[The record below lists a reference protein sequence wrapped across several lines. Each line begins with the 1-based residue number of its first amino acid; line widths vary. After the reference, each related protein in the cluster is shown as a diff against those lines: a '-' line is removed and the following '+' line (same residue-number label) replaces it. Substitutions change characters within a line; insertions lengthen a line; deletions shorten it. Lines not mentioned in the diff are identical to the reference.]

1 MDGHEKASAGETAKA
16 RSYDDDDDVNRRQ
29 HSSAKNTGT
38 QAESPDERLFSESI
52 NFLEQLRPSGPWVL
66 TAILPDGGA
75 SIVTVTTHTAAE
87 VDAFLCEHNG
97 KRNLYYSVNPT
108 RGAVTKKATKADIA
122 TVEFLHADLDPAD
135 GETPEAAKARYLE
148 QLNGPFEP
156 KPTAIVDSGNGIQ
169 CLWRLAERIE
179 LPSDAGAIIA
189 NAEARS
195 AALMVRLGAKPGT
208 QNIDRILRL
217 PGTTNLPT
225 KAKRERGR
233 VECPT
238 KLLSVNDVSHP
249 LGAFP
254 PANTEQTKPGSPED
268 GGQHAR
274 QNDEEDKLERIIRD
288 GESGQFGGDRSRAV
302 WWVINEMLRRGSPT
316 STIVSTLLDRSNRIS
331 QHVYDQS
338 DPRAYAE
345 RQIAKAKEE
354 FTSRTKA
361 KSKSLPQSQ
370 WLGERLA
377 APPPT
382 LIKGVLPQTGVAI
395 IGGQSGGGKTFHAIH
410 LATRLIP
417 DCEQSFY
424 IDRYRIKRHG
434 GVLYLVLEGKPA
446 FHMRVTAAFNAVL
459 NKQMQL
465 GERSRLPFAW
475 NTFEPNLFNNGPD
488 ALIRLV
494 ERDAAKMK
502 HEYGVDLVA
511 VFLDTMGLAACYE
524 NEDKAAQVQKVVS
537 GLNKLSDTTG
547 ALVIGVDHYGKD
559 QGAGLRGS
567 SAKRGHVETILACL
581 VDKDRNDK
589 TTNHRLK
596 FEKIRDGEEG
606 RIVPYRLKPVD
617 CGVDEDG
624 DPVSTCIIQWEPH
637 RPPPRRRVAPQ
648 RLKTNVTLDRAINDV
663 GLPADPDVLR
673 TAFYKHHGGTN
684 HAANMA
690 WHRAVE
696 AEELMLINGK
706 LDHLP

>member
-434 GVLYLVLEGKPA
+434 
-446 FHMRVTAAFNAVL
+446 
-459 NKQMQL
+459 
-465 GERSRLPFAW
+465 
-475 NTFEPNLFNNGPD
+475 
-488 ALIRLV
+488 
-494 ERDAAKMK
+494 
-502 HEYGVDLVA
+502 
-511 VFLDTMGLAACYE
+511 AC
-524 NEDKAAQVQKVVS
+524 
-537 GLNKLSDTTG
+537 
-547 ALVIGVDHYGKD
+547 
-559 QGAGLRGS
+559 
-567 SAKRGHVETILACL
+567 
-581 VDKDRNDK
+581 
-589 TTNHRLK
+589 
-596 FEKIRDGEEG
+596 
-606 RIVPYRLKPVD
+606 
-617 CGVDEDG
+617 
-624 DPVSTCIIQWEPH
+624 CI
-637 RPPPRRRVAPQ
+637 
-648 RLKTNVTLDRAINDV
+648 
-663 GLPADPDVLR
+663 
-673 TAFYKHHGGTN
+673 
-684 HAANMA
+684 
-690 WHRAVE
+690 
-696 AEELMLINGK
+696 
-706 LDHLP
+706 

>member
-1 MDGHEKASAGETAKA
+1 
-16 RSYDDDDDVNRRQ
+16 
-29 HSSAKNTGT
+29 
-38 QAESPDERLFSESI
+38 
-52 NFLEQLRPSGPWVL
+52 
-66 TAILPDGGA
+66 
-75 SIVTVTTHTAAE
+75 
-87 VDAFLCEHNG
+87 
-97 KRNLYYSVNPT
+97 
-108 RGAVTKKATKADIA
+108 
-122 TVEFLHADLDPAD
+122 
-135 GETPEAAKARYLE
+135 
-148 QLNGPFEP
+148 
-156 KPTAIVDSGNGIQ
+156 
-169 CLWRLAERIE
+169 
-179 LPSDAGAIIA
+179 
-189 NAEARS
+189 
-195 AALMVRLGAKPGT
+195 
-208 QNIDRILRL
+208 
-217 PGTTNLPT
+217 
-225 KAKRERGR
+225 
-233 VECPT
+233 
-238 KLLSVNDVSHP
+238 
-249 LGAFP
+249 
-254 PANTEQTKPGSPED
+254 
-268 GGQHAR
+268 
-274 QNDEEDKLERIIRD
+274 
-288 GESGQFGGDRSRAV
+288 
-302 WWVINEMLRRGSPT
+302 MLRRGYVT
-316 STIVSTLLDRSNRIS
+316 YTIVSTLLDRNNQIS

-354 FTSRTKA
+354 FTSRTEA
-361 KSKSLPQSQ
+361 KSKSLPESQ
-370 WLGERLA
+370 WLGEKLA
-377 APPPT
+377 APPPA

-410 LATRLIP
+410 LASCLIP
-417 DCEQSFY
+417 DTKQKFY

-434 GVLYLVLEGKPA
+434 GVMYLVLEGKPA
-446 FHMRVTAAFNAVL
+446 FHMRLSAAFNAVM
-459 NKQMQL
+459 NQQMQL
-465 GERSRLPFAW
+465 GDRAKLPFSWRAKLPFSW
-475 NTFEPNLFNNGPD
+475 NTFEPNLFKNGSG
-488 ALIRLV
+488 ALIKLV

-524 NEDKAAQVQKVVS
+524 NEDKAAQVQRVVS

-581 VDKDRNDK
+581 VDKDKNGK

-637 RPPPRRRVAPQ
+637 RPPPRRRAPQ

>member
-1 MDGHEKASAGETAKA
+1 MGSSNEKAPAGIAAEANKDGDGGLNHQSNISAFCSGVQAG
-16 RSYDDDDDVNRRQ
+16 
-29 HSSAKNTGT
+29 SA
-38 QAESPDERLFSESI
+38 SERLFSESI

-66 TAILPDGGA
+66 TAISPDGGA
-75 SIVTVTTHTAAE
+75 STITVTTHTAAE
-87 VDAFLCEHNG
+87 VDTFLCEHSG
-97 KRNLYYSVNPT
+97 KRNLYYSTNPT
-108 RGAVTKKATKADIA
+108 KTAMTKKAAKTDIA
-122 TVEFLHADLDPAD
+122 AIEYLLADLDPAD
-135 GETPEAAKARYLE
+135 GETPEAAKARYLG

-156 KPTAIVDSGNGIQ
+156 KPTAILDSGNGIQ

-179 LPSDAGAIIA
+179 LPSDARAIIA

-238 KLLSVNDVSHP
+238 KLISFNGTSYSLN
-249 LGAFP
+249 AFP
-254 PANTEQTKPGSPED
+254 RPEQNTPED

-274 QNDEEDKLERIIRD
+274 QEADEDKLERIIRD

-316 STIVSTLLDRSNRIS
+316 STIVSTLLDRNNRIS

-465 GERSRLPFAW
+465 GERSRLPFSW
-475 NTFEPNLFNNGPD
+475 NTFEPNLFKEG
-488 ALIRLV
+488 AGTLIKLV

-524 NEDKAAQVQKVVS
+524 NEDKAAQVQRVVS
-537 GLNKLSDTTG
+537 GLNQLSDATG

-559 QGAGLRGS
+559 QQAGLRGS

-581 VDKDRNDK
+581 VDRDKDESAK
-589 TTNHRLK
+589 NHRLK

-606 RIVPYRLKPVD
+606 RIIPYRLKPVN

-624 DPVSTCIIQWEPH
+624 DQVSTCIIQWEPQ
-637 RPPPRRRVAPQ
+637 RPMPVRKTPRRPKTSVA
-648 RLKTNVTLDRAINDV
+648 LDSAINDV
-663 GLPADPDVLR
+663 RLPADLEALKN
-673 TAFYKHHGGTN
+673 AFYKHHGGSN
-684 HAANMA
+684 HAANAA
-690 WHRAVE
+690 WNRAVD
-696 AEELMLINGK
+696 AAGLGLRDGK
-706 LDHLP
+706 LDYLE